1 MLTEAETSELLRHIE
16 WIDICLKANI
26 NRVKQ
31 QSQRN
36 EEKLENLVTDKFF
49 LTMWICCLKTLA
61 PKNIISIKMVNVILS
76 STNPTKLVITF

>member
-1 MLTEAETSELLRHIE
+1 MLTEAKTSELLWHIE

-36 EEKLENLVTDKFF
+36 EEKLENLVAD
-49 LTMWICCLKTLA
+49 
-61 PKNIISIKMVNVILS
+61 
-76 STNPTKLVITF
+76 